1 MERGNRPWLETVPG
15 AAFLEP
21 SSQDQN
27 LVGKGCIAIADSF
40 EQNAPKGSGDGVV
53 RVLKSSLN

>member
-1 MERGNRPWLETVPG
+1 M
-15 AAFLEP
+15 EP